1 MAVILQVP
9 SIILPRVSVT
19 GGEQEAVNDLLA
31 HTSIEF
37 DVSYLRDKTIQIWAT
52 EILPFGGM
60 PGPLWAWVELSPVSS
75 TFNTAYWAALG
86 GGGGIQVGGVPVIV
100 PLVPV
105 LEPAAGVHLRVHGII
120 LPWGL
125 HSGFARLVVWVPIA
139 AAPAAAFWSIQS
151 VVSAKG

>member
-9 SIILPRVSVT
+9 SIILPEVWVIGS
-19 GGEQEAVNDLLA
+19 EQEAVNDVLA

-37 DVSYLRDKTIQIWAT
+37 DVSYLHDKTIQIWAT
-52 EILPFGGM
+52 EILPFGGV

-75 TFNTAYWAALG
+75 TFNPAYWAAIG

-105 LEPAAGVHLRVHGII
+105 VEAAAPVHLRVHGII
-120 LPWGL
+120 LPFGI
-125 HSGFARLVVWVPIA
+125 HSGFARLVVWVPVA
-139 AAPAAAFWSIQS
+139 MAPAAAFWSIQA
-151 VVSAKG
+151 VFSAKG